1 MPAFAFTT
9 VTLEGFESIDRYFAI
24 IIIIIIILIFS
35 LLIILLT
42 KYSYFELK
50 LLFRLLETNGKM
62 LEGRGNKLRR
72 NG

>member
-9 VTLEGFESIDRYFAI
+9 VTLEGFESIDRYFA